1 MNFKITTTAFIALTS
16 LVLFS
21 TEVSAQNTTSNLI
34 NYSNPLSNSLSYVTR
49 LQPISFEY
57 NKAEAKKLNLP
68 SGLNYGFNAEDLQ
81 QVIPGIVKTSHKMV
95 PAGKNSFKT
104 VATKDVDLESLIPLL
119 VGSIKEQQ
127 LEIERLK
134 AEMAEMKKQLKK

>member
-1 MNFKITTTAFIALTS
+1 MNIKITSAAFIALTS
-16 LVLFS
+16 LVFFS

-68 SGLNYGFNAEDLQ
+68 SGLN
-81 QVIPGIVKTSHKMV
+81 
-95 PAGKNSFKT
+95 
-104 VATKDVDLESLIPLL
+104 
-119 VGSIKEQQ
+119 
-127 LEIERLK
+127 
-134 AEMAEMKKQLKK
+134 

>member
-1 MNFKITTTAFIALTS
+1 MNINYTA
-16 LVLFS
+16 LVALFS
-21 TEVSAQNTTSNLI
+21 IVLLSMNASAQKTSNNLI

-49 LQPISFEY
+49 LEPISFEY
-57 NKAEAKKLNLP
+57 NKTEAKKLNLP
-68 SGLNYGFNAEDLQ
+68 SGLNYGFNAEELQ

-95 PAGKNSFKT
+95 PAGKNTFKT

-127 LEIERLK
+127 LEIEKLK
-134 AEMAEMKKQLKK
+134 TEMEVLKKLVKK

>member
-1 MNFKITTTAFIALTS
+1 MNFKITYAAFVALMS
-16 LVLFS
+16 FVLFS
-21 TEVSAQNTTSNLI
+21 TEVSAQSNNNLI

-49 LQPISFEY
+49 LEPISFEY
-57 NKAEAKKLNLP
+57 HKAEAKKLNLP
-68 SGLNYGFNAEDLQ
+68 SGLNYGFNAEKLQ

-104 VATKDVDLESLIPLL
+104 VATKDVDLESLIPIL

-127 LEIERLK
+127 LEIEKLK
-134 AEMAEMKKQLKK
+134 AEMEEMKKQLKK